1 MQNKAR
7 SGMKACAHIV
17 GPQDGPGAALR
28 DLARSLDFAA
38 VQPFAGLGPAESQ
51 AQQTPLMFFL
61 FAAVENVASLKATA
75 DSIRFANARR
85 IRFSPLVYFSESPS
99 VEAIRACV
107 EMGFDDVITLPFTG
121 SRVRDRLGRLIDRKL
136 VFFETAQYFGPDRR
150 SANESGVSRRI
161 EIIRSAETGVSVIR
175 DEMRRAA

>member
-1 MQNKAR
+1 
-7 SGMKACAHIV
+7 MKACAHIV
-17 GPQDGPGAALR
+17 GPQDGPGAALS
-28 DLARSLDFAA
+28 DLARSLSFAA
-38 VQPFAGLGPAESQ
+38 VQPFAGVGPAEAQ

-61 FAAVENVASLKATA
+61 FAAVEDVATLKATA

-121 SRVRDRLGRLIDRKL
+121 SRVRDRLSRLIDRRL
-136 VFFETAQYFGPDRR
+136 VFFESAHYFGPDRGNA
-150 SANESGVSRRI
+150 SDNGISRRI
-161 EIIRSAETGVSVIR
+161 VIMRSTETGVSVIR

>member
-1 MQNKAR
+1 
-7 SGMKACAHIV
+7 MKACAHIV
-17 GPQDGPGAALR
+17 GPQDGPGAALS
-28 DLARSLDFAA
+28 DLARSLGFAV
-38 VQPFAGLGPAESQ
+38 VQPYAGLGPAEAQ

-61 FAAVENVASLKATA
+61 FAAVEDVATLKATA

-99 VEAIRACV
+99 VDAIRACV

-136 VFFETAQYFGPDRR
+136 VFFESAHYFGPDRR
-150 SANESGVSRRI
+150 SAADGGASRRI
-161 EIIRSAETGVSVIR
+161 EIIRSADVGVSVIR

>member
-1 MQNKAR
+1 
-7 SGMKACAHIV
+7 MKACAHIV
-17 GPQDGPGAALR
+17 GPQDGPGAALS
-28 DLARSLDFAA
+28 DLARSLGFAA
-38 VQPFAGLGPAESQ
+38 VQPYAGVGAAEAQS
-51 AQQTPLMFFL
+51 QQTPLMFFL

-99 VEAIRACV
+99 AEAIRACV

-121 SRVRDRLGRLIDRKL
+121 TRVRSRLSRLVDRRL
-136 VFFETAQYFGPDRR
+136 VFFESAHYFGPDRR
-150 SANESGVSRRI
+150 STTDAGVSRRI
-161 EIIRSAETGVSVIR
+161 EIVRSTDAGVSVIR

>member
-1 MQNKAR
+1 
-7 SGMKACAHIV
+7 MKACAHIV
-17 GPQDGPGAALR
+17 GPQDGPGAALS
-28 DLARSLDFAA
+28 DLARSLGFAA
-38 VQPFAGLGPAESQ
+38 VQPYAGLGAAEAQS
-51 AQQTPLMFFL
+51 QQTPLLFFL
-61 FAAVENVASLKATA
+61 FAAVEDVSRLKATA

-121 SRVRDRLGRLIDRKL
+121 ARVQNRLSRLIDRKL
-136 VFFETAQYFGPDRR
+136 VFFESAHYFGPDRR
-150 SANESGVSRRI
+150 NAADIGVSRRI
-161 EIIRSAETGVSVIR
+161 EIIRSTDAGVSVIR